1 MIIAVNKYVS
11 SVDFQSSNNFFHQL
25 TAQSIGVLKDTQT
38 VNPVIDQLDPETFEV
53 TAKKCSTMW
62 NNSQYKDTE
71 FRKDLNQTTNRIAQ
85 AQLPDQEMLENMRTK
100 DFNNRVTNISEYS
113 NALNRGR
120 VFTNP
125 KFSSC

>member
-1 MIIAVNKYVS
+1 M
-11 SVDFQSSNNFFHQL
+11 

-62 NNSQYKDTE
+62 KNEQYKDEE

-85 AQLPDQEMLENMRTK
+85 SQMPDQEMLEKLRTTE
-100 DFNNRVTNISEYS
+100 FNNRVTNVSEFS

-120 VFTNP
+120 VFINP